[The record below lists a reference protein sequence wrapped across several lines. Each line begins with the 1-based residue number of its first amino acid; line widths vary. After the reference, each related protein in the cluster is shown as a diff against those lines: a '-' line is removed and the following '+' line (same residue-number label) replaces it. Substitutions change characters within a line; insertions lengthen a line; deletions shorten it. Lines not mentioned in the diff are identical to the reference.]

1 MRLLYNIPTPEI
13 PLKLTITQFI
23 KIATLL
29 VVLAGN
35 LSAENILLKKGGT
48 LQGKVVEQDQYK
60 LKIRKEDGTIVV
72 LNKTDILKVVYK
84 DHLTAAE
91 EDKLR
96 KAEED
101 KERLKKEKEEAA
113 KLKKEQEEAARL
125 EKELAAKNASA
136 DLEAK
141 RKQEEEARL
150 AEADRKN
157 LTRAGAT
164 WRSAV
169 LPGWGQ
175 WKQGRKVQAIVY
187 PSIIAVGLFFTY
199 DKHRMY
205 LNAKRDYNNLDNPY
219 STNGYFRAAFSP
231 QSAATVSPAEAVVAS
246 QFGPFKGQRESVEKH
261 YQDMQYI
268 GAATLLVYIWNIF
281 DAYYFHPTGSGLSM
295 EDTRKEKFFMHSSV
309 DRVGYHPTAIA
320 GDRGI
325 EHRTQLG
332 YEFTF

>member
-1 MRLLYNIPTPEI
+1 M
-13 PLKLTITQFI
+13 KLTITQYF

-29 VVLAGN
+29 VVLTTN
-35 LSAENILLKKGGT
+35 LTAENILLKKGGT

-60 LKIRKEDGTIVV
+60 LKIRKEDGTVVV

-101 KERLKKEKEEAA
+101 KERIKREKEEAA
-113 KLKKEQEEAARL
+113 RLKKEQEDAAKL
-125 EKELAAKNASA
+125 EKELAAKNATA
-136 DLEAK
+136 DAEAK
-141 RKQEEEARL
+141 RKQEEDAKR

-157 LTRAGAT
+157 LTRGGAA

-175 WKQGRKVQAIVY
+175 WKQERKVQAIVY
-187 PSIIAVGLFFTY
+187 PTIIAVGLFFTY

-205 LNAKRDYNNLDNPY
+205 LNAKRDYNNLENPY
-219 STNGYFRAAFSP
+219 TTNGLFRAAVTP
-231 QSAATVSPAEAVVAS
+231 PSAATVSPTEAIVAS
-246 QFGPFKGQRESVEKH
+246 QLGPFKGQRESVERH
-261 YQDMQYI
+261 YREMQYI
-268 GAATLLVYIWNIF
+268 GVATLLVYFWNIF
-281 DAYYFHPTGSGLSM
+281 DAYYFHPTGSGLSY
-295 EDTRKEKFFMHSSV
+295 EDTRKEKFFMRSSV

>member
-1 MRLLYNIPTPEI
+1 M
-13 PLKLTITQFI
+13 KLIVKQI
-23 KIATLL
+23 LKIATLL
-29 VVLAGN
+29 VLLTTNV
-35 LSAENILLKKGGT
+35 SAENILLKKGGT
-48 LQGKVVEQDQYK
+48 LKGKVVEQDQYK
-60 LKIRKEDGTIVV
+60 LKIRKEDGTTVV
-72 LNKTDILKVVYK
+72 LNKTEILKVVYK
-84 DHLTAAE
+84 DQLTAAE

-101 KERLKKEKEEAA
+101 KERIKREKEEAA
-113 KLKKEQEEAARL
+113 RLKKEQEEAARL
-125 EKELAAKNASA
+125 EKENAKNNAILEA
-136 DLEAK
+136 EAK
-141 RKQEEEARL
+141 RKQEEDARL
-150 AEADRKN
+150 AEAERKN

-187 PSIIAVGLFFTY
+187 PSIIAIGLFFTY

-219 STNGYFRAAFSP
+219 TTNGLIRAAFTP
-231 QSAATVSPAEAVVAS
+231 QTAAVSPGEAVVAS
-246 QFGPFKGQRESVEKH
+246 QLGPFKGQRESVERH
-261 YQDMQYI
+261 YQEMQYI
-268 GAATLLVYIWNIF
+268 GIATLLAYAWNIF
-281 DAYYFHPTGSGLSM
+281 DAYYFHPTGSGLSLD
-295 EDTRKEKFFMHSSV
+295 DTRKEKFFLHSTV

-332 YEFTF
+332 YEVTF

>member
-1 MRLLYNIPTPEI
+1 MLDNIPTFET
-13 PLKLTITQFI
+13 PLKLTEKQIL

-29 VVLAGN
+29 VVLSTN
-35 LSAENILLKKGGT
+35 LFAENILLKKGGT
-48 LQGKVVEQDQYK
+48 LKGKVVEQDQYK
-60 LKIRKEDGTIVV
+60 LKIRKEDGTTVV
-72 LNKTDILKVVYK
+72 LSKTEILKVVYK

-101 KERLKKEKEEAA
+101 KERIKKEKEEAA
-113 KLKKEQEEAARL
+113 RLKKEQEEAARL
-125 EKELAAKNASA
+125 EKENAKNNAA
-136 DLEAK
+136 LEAEAK
-141 RKQEEEARL
+141 RKQEEEAKL
-150 AEADRKN
+150 AEAARKN
-157 LTRAGAT
+157 LTRKEAT

-187 PSIIAVGLFFTY
+187 PSIIAIGLFFTY

-205 LNAKRDYNNLDNPY
+205 LNAKRDYNNLENPY
-219 STNGYFRAAFSP
+219 TTNGLIRAAFTP
-231 QSAATVSPAEAVVAS
+231 QSAAVSPAEAVVAS
-246 QFGPFKGQRESVEKH
+246 QLGPFKGQRESVERH
-261 YQDMQYI
+261 YQEMQYI
-268 GAATLLVYIWNIF
+268 GIATLLVYAWNIF

-295 EDTRKEKFFMHSSV
+295 DDTRKEKFFLHSSV

-332 YEFTF
+332 YEVTF

>member
-1 MRLLYNIPTPEI
+1 M
-13 PLKLTITQFI
+13 KLTITQFI

-29 VVLAGN
+29 VVIAGN

-113 KLKKEQEEAARL
+113 RLKKEQEEAARL

-136 DLEAK
+136 DAEAK

-157 LTRAGAT
+157 LTRTGAT

-219 STNGYFRAAFSP
+219 TTNGYFRAAFSP

-295 EDTRKEKFFMHSSV
+295 DDTRKEKFFMHSSV

>member
-1 MRLLYNIPTPEI
+1 M
-13 PLKLTITQFI
+13 KLTEKQIL

-29 VVLAGN
+29 VVLSAN
-35 LSAENILLKKGGT
+35 LNAENILLKKGGT
-48 LQGKVVEQDQYK
+48 LKGKVVEQDQYK
-60 LKIRKEDGTIVV
+60 LKIRKEDGTTVV
-72 LNKTDILKVVYK
+72 LSKTEILKVVYK

-96 KAEED
+96 KAEEE
-101 KERLKKEKEEAA
+101 KERIKREKEEAA
-113 KLKKEQEEAARL
+113 RLKKEQEDAARL
-125 EKELAAKNASA
+125 EKENAKNNAA
-136 DLEAK
+136 LEAEAK
-141 RKQEEEARL
+141 RKQEEEAKL
-150 AEADRKN
+150 AEAEKKN
-157 LTRAGAT
+157 LTRNGAA

-175 WKQGRKVQAIVY
+175 WKQGRKVQAFVY

-219 STNGYFRAAFSP
+219 TTNGLIRAAFTP
-231 QSAATVSPAEAVVAS
+231 QTAAVSPAEAVVIS
-246 QFGPFKGQRESVEKH
+246 QVGPFKGQRESVERH
-261 YQDMQYI
+261 YQEMQYI
-268 GAATLLVYIWNIF
+268 GIATLLVYVWNIF
-281 DAYYFHPTGSGLSM
+281 DAYYFHPTGSGLSID
-295 EDTRKEKFFMHSSV
+295 DTRKEKFFLHSSV

-332 YEFTF
+332 YEVTF

>member
-1 MRLLYNIPTPEI
+1 M
-13 PLKLTITQFI
+13 KLTITQFI
-23 KIATLL
+23 KFATLL

-48 LQGKVVEQDQYK
+48 LQGKVIEQDQYK
-60 LKIRKEDGTIVV
+60 LKIRKEDGTTVV

-96 KAEED
+96 KAEEE
-101 KERLKKEKEEAA
+101 KERLKKEKEDAA
-113 KLKKEQEEAARL
+113 RLKKEQEDAAKL
-125 EKELAAKNASA
+125 EKELASKNAA
-136 DLEAK
+136 AEAEAK
-141 RKQEEEARL
+141 RKQEEDARL

-157 LTRAGAT
+157 LTKTGAA

-175 WKQGRKVQAIVY
+175 WKQGRKVQAFVY

-205 LNAKRDYNNLDNPY
+205 LNAKRDYNNLENPY
-219 STNGYFRAAFSP
+219 TTNGLIRAAFTP
-231 QSAATVSPAEAVVAS
+231 QGTATVSPAEAVVAS
-246 QFGPFKGQRESVEKH
+246 QLGPFKGQRESVERH
-261 YQDMQYI
+261 YQEMQYI
-268 GAATLLVYIWNIF
+268 GVATLLVYFWNIF

-295 EDTRKEKFFMHSSV
+295 DDTRKEKFFMNSSV
-309 DRVGYHPTAIA
+309 ERVGYHPTAIA

-332 YEFTF
+332 YEYTF

>member
-219 STNGYFRAAFSP
+219 TTNGYFRAAFSP

-268 GAATLLVYIWNIF
+268 GAATLLVYLWNIF

>member
-1 MRLLYNIPTPEI
+1 M
-13 PLKLTITQFI
+13 KLTITQYF

-29 VVLAGN
+29 VVLTTN
-35 LSAENILLKKGGT
+35 LTAENILLKKGGT

-60 LKIRKEDGTIVV
+60 LKIRKEDGTVVV

-91 EDKLR
+91 EEKLR
-96 KAEED
+96 KAEEE
-101 KERLKKEKEEAA
+101 KERIKKDKEEAA
-113 KLKKEQEEAARL
+113 RLKKEQEEAAKL
-125 EKELAAKNASA
+125 EKEMAAKNATA
-136 DLEAK
+136 DAEAK
-141 RKQEEEARL
+141 RKQEEEAKL

-157 LTRAGAT
+157 LTRGGAT

-187 PSIIAVGLFFTY
+187 PSIVAIGLFFTY

-205 LNAKRDYNNLDNPY
+205 LNAKRDYNNLENPY
-219 STNGYFRAAFSP
+219 TTNGYIRAAFSP
-231 QSAATVSPAEAVVAS
+231 QSSATVSPAEAVVAS
-246 QFGPFKGQRESVEKH
+246 QLGPFKGQRESVEKH

-268 GAATLLVYIWNIF
+268 GAATILVYLWNVF
-281 DAYYFHPTGSGLSM
+281 DAYYFHPTGSGVSM

>member
-1 MRLLYNIPTPEI
+1 M
-13 PLKLTITQFI
+13 KLTITQFI

-29 VVLAGN
+29 VLFAGN

-60 LKIRKEDGTIVV
+60 LKIRKEDGTTIV

-96 KAEED
+96 KAEEE
-101 KERLKKEKEEAA
+101 KERIKKEKEEAA
-113 KLKKEQEEAARL
+113 RLKKEQEEAAKQ

-136 DLEAK
+136 EAEAK
-141 RKQEEEARL
+141 RKQEEEAKL

-157 LTRAGAT
+157 LTKTGAA

-199 DKHRMY
+199 EKHRMY
-205 LNAKRDYNNLDNPY
+205 LNAKRDYNNLENPY
-219 STNGYFRAAFSP
+219 TTNGLIRAAFTP
-231 QSAATVSPAEAVVAS
+231 QSAATVS
-246 QFGPFKGQRESVEKH
+246 
-261 YQDMQYI
+261 
-268 GAATLLVYIWNIF
+268 LL
-281 DAYYFHPTGSGLSM
+281 
-295 EDTRKEKFFMHSSV
+295 K
-309 DRVGYHPTAIA
+309 
-320 GDRGI
+320 
-325 EHRTQLG
+325 QLL
-332 YEFTF
+332 

>member
-1 MRLLYNIPTPEI
+1 M
-13 PLKLTITQFI
+13 KLTEKQIL

-29 VVLAGN
+29 VVLSTN
-35 LSAENILLKKGGT
+35 LFAENILLKKGGT
-48 LQGKVVEQDQYK
+48 LKGKVVEQDQYK
-60 LKIRKEDGTIVV
+60 LKIRKEDGTTVV
-72 LNKTDILKVVYK
+72 LSKTEILKVVYK

-101 KERLKKEKEEAA
+101 KERIKKEKEEAA
-113 KLKKEQEEAARL
+113 RLKKEQEEAARL
-125 EKELAAKNASA
+125 EKENAKNNAA
-136 DLEAK
+136 LEAEAK
-141 RKQEEEARL
+141 RKQEEEAKL
-150 AEADRKN
+150 AEAARKN
-157 LTRAGAT
+157 LTRKEAT

-187 PSIIAVGLFFTY
+187 PSIIAIGLFFTY

-205 LNAKRDYNNLDNPY
+205 LNAKRDYNNLENPY
-219 STNGYFRAAFSP
+219 TTNGLIRAAFTP
-231 QSAATVSPAEAVVAS
+231 QSAAVSPAEAVVAS
-246 QFGPFKGQRESVEKH
+246 QLGPFKGQRESVERH
-261 YQDMQYI
+261 YQEMQYI
-268 GAATLLVYIWNIF
+268 GIATLLVYAWNIF

-295 EDTRKEKFFMHSSV
+295 DDTRKEKFFLHSSV

-332 YEFTF
+332 YEVTF

>member
-1 MRLLYNIPTPEI
+1 M
-13 PLKLTITQFI
+13 KLTEKQIL

-29 VVLAGN
+29 VVLSTN
-35 LSAENILLKKGGT
+35 LNAENILLKKGGT
-48 LQGKVVEQDQYK
+48 LKGKVVEQDQYK
-60 LKIRKEDGTIVV
+60 LKIRKEDGTTVV
-72 LNKTDILKVVYK
+72 LSKTEILKVVYK

-96 KAEED
+96 KAEEE
-101 KERLKKEKEEAA
+101 KERIKREKEEAA
-113 KLKKEQEEAARL
+113 RLKKEQEDAARL
-125 EKELAAKNASA
+125 EKENAKNNAA
-136 DLEAK
+136 LEAEAK
-141 RKQEEEARL
+141 RKQEEEAKL
-150 AEADRKN
+150 AEAEKKN
-157 LTRAGAT
+157 LTRNGAA

-175 WKQGRKVQAIVY
+175 WKQGRKVQAFVY

-219 STNGYFRAAFSP
+219 TTNGLIRAAFTP
-231 QSAATVSPAEAVVAS
+231 QTAAVSPAEAVVIS
-246 QFGPFKGQRESVEKH
+246 QVGPFKGQRESVERH
-261 YQDMQYI
+261 YQEMQYI
-268 GAATLLVYIWNIF
+268 GIATLLVYVWNIF
-281 DAYYFHPTGSGLSM
+281 DAYYFHPTGSGLSID
-295 EDTRKEKFFMHSSV
+295 DTRKEKFFLHSSV

-332 YEFTF
+332 YEVTF

>member
-1 MRLLYNIPTPEI
+1 M
-13 PLKLTITQFI
+13 KLTITQFI

-29 VVLAGN
+29 VVLTGN

-101 KERLKKEKEEAA
+101 KERLKREKEEAA
-113 KLKKEQEEAARL
+113 RLKKEQEEAAKQ

-136 DLEAK
+136 DAEAK
-141 RKQEEEARL
+141 RKREEELRL
-150 AEADRKN
+150 AELDRKN
-157 LTRAGAT
+157 LTRGGAT

-175 WKQGRKVQAIVY
+175 WKQDRKVQAIVY
-187 PSIIAVGLFFTY
+187 PSIIAIGLFFTY

-219 STNGYFRAAFSP
+219 TTNGYFRAAFSP
-231 QSAATVSPAEAVVAS
+231 QTAATVSPAEAVVSS
-246 QFGPFKGQRESVEKH
+246 QFGPFKGQRESVERH
-261 YQDMQYI
+261 YRDMQYI
-268 GAATLLVYIWNIF
+268 GVATLLVYFWNIF
-281 DAYYFHPTGSGLSM
+281 DAYYFHPTGTGLTQ
-295 EDTRKEKFFMHSSV
+295 EDTRKEKFFMHSTV
-309 DRVGYHPTAIA
+309 DRVGFHPTAVA